1 MLVGSESKSSRN
13 LIAGALVVVSIAA
26 AGFSMLMNYRSGASY
41 AASPDEAWLAGSV
54 SLVFDAIKT
63 IGLMVVTILWRH
75 KLRLGATAAL
85 VLWSW
90 CVVVSLGAA
99 IGYSAQGRM
108 NAVGGREAWNVR
120 YEEAT
125 RELAVAQ
132 SQLKKLRDHR
142 SVGEVEAAIKAKLGR
157 VIGSSDRVRGTVATI
172 SNDCRNPE
180 ERTRTDCTAVATLR
194 EELAVAE
201 EAERILSSIDGLKK
215 EIATTREHGGMVAA
229 NPQAEVLAWMTRGFL
244 SAREVGFTMPVMFAG
259 LIEAVSAFGLWLAF
273 LVWSVSSKP
282 DTPKPAWASPVE
294 REPVEPRRSSTK
306 LVVSNPVEVAL
317 VDEGNV
323 ETVLAY
329 LIDATAPAADAGAI
343 GAGDLHADYRRWC
356 STKSVT
362 PLTRAG
368 FVQEFDRL
376 RARNAELSC
385 VQKFGERYYGL
396 HIEGRE
402 MRVLPAPKRRRG

>member
-1 MLVGSESKSSRN
+1 MLVGNESKKSRD

-26 AGFSMLMNYRSGASY
+26 AGFSMLMNFRSGASY
-41 AASPDEAWLAGSV
+41 AAAPDEAWLAGSV

-125 RELAVAQ
+125 RELTRAQ
-132 SQLKKLRDHR
+132 SQLKKLREHR

-157 VIGSSDRVRGTVATI
+157 VIGSSERVRGTVASI
-172 SNDCRNPE
+172 SNDCRTPE
-180 ERTRTDCTAVATLR
+180 ERTRSDCMAVATLQ

-201 EAERILSSIDGLKK
+201 EAERIEQTVDGLKK
-215 EIATTREHGGMVAA
+215 EIATTRDHGGMVSA
-229 NPQAEVLAWMTRGFL
+229 NPQAEVLAWLTRGYL

-282 DTPKPAWASPVE
+282 DTPKPARASPVE
-294 REPVEPRRSSTK
+294 LEPVEARRGSTE
-306 LVVSNPVEVAL
+306 LVVSNPVEVVAE
-317 VDEGNV
+317 DGDV

-329 LIDATAPAADAGAI
+329 LIDATAPTADAGAI
-343 GAGDLHADYRRWC
+343 GAGDLHTDYRRWC
-356 STKSVT
+356 GTTAAT
-362 PLTRAG
+362 PLSRAA
-368 FVQEFDRL
+368 FVREFDRL

-396 HIEGRE
+396 HIEDRQ
-402 MRVLPAPKRRRG
+402 MRVLPAPKRKRG